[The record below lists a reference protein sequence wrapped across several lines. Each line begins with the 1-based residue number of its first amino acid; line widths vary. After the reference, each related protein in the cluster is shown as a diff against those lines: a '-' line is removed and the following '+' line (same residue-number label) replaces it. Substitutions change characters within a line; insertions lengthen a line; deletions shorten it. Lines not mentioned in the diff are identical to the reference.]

1 MHGWIVARG
10 NQRRLLSISTILATS
25 STATQQLSL
34 FNAHYDARCF
44 LPIHVYD
51 TDRSRPVAVI
61 LRPGKTPGGVEVR
74 VVICD
79 GWFGAIRTCW
89 PTTHIT
95 VRGDGHY
102 ARPEAMNW
110 CEDNHID
117 YIFGL
122 SGTKPLASKVDEVA
136 DNVHARRAIELLPI
150 LRGYAE
156 TRHKAKSW
164 DRERRALARIEATEL
179 GLDIRFVVTSLNG
192 SAEWIYDSLIVRAER
207 PRT

>member
-1 MHGWIVARG
+1 MLADDAHHGAR
-10 NQRRLLSISTILATS
+10 RRALCPA
-25 STATQQLSL
+25 
-34 FNAHYDARCF
+34 
-44 LPIHVYD
+44 
-51 TDRSRPVAVI
+51 
-61 LRPGKTPGGVEVR
+61 GGDEL
-74 VVICD
+74 
-79 GWFGAIRTCW
+79 
-89 PTTHIT
+89 
-95 VRGDGHY
+95 VRGQPHRLHLRSVRHKT
-102 ARPEAMNW
+102 AR
-110 CEDNHID
+110 
-117 YIFGL
+117 
-122 SGTKPLASKVDEVA
+122 SKVDEVA